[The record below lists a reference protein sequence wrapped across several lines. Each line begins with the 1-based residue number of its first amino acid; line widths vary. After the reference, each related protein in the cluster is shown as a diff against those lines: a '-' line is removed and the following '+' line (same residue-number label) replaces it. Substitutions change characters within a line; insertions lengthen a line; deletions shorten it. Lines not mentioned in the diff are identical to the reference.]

1 MRQHGV
7 PKAVIPAQAG
17 IQRSSPTRSDSR
29 LTCFIAHQ
37 NRLHYTLMSD
47 QMTPVAGGDEFPYS
61 RDTISGLL
69 KCASWY
75 VRLRRP
81 QKVERLVAM
90 AIDIVENNGGMLDA
104 GVNRLL
110 DDYADTFRRLKRPV
124 IAGQLA
130 DLAQR
135 VRNSFPGEF
144 TPAGEDVPWWLQ
156 EKFISRAPALPF
168 EFHSSHAEEPDEL
181 NVFYA
186 TAVAFAFTLPIVM
199 ILTISI
205 EGISGT
211 MFLRWHHDQPVA
223 STRGAPPRSRIVGE
237 GDPRRRSVPRA
248 AKDLR
253 LPLGGYSS
261 CLDKLAERTLGRC
274 DLSLGRCRRPARRV
288 RDERA
293 VFHRAAGPLGERPVQ
308 VALGPE
314 NF

>member
-1 MRQHGV
+1 
-7 PKAVIPAQAG
+7 
-17 IQRSSPTRSDSR
+17 
-29 LTCFIAHQ
+29 
-37 NRLHYTLMSD
+37 MSGKIR
-47 QMTPVAGGDEFPYS
+47 PVASGEEFPYS
-61 RDTISGLL
+61 RDTISTLL

-75 VRLRRP
+75 VRLYRP

-156 EKFISRAPALPF
+156 ERFISRAPVLPV
-168 EFHSSHAEEPDEL
+168 EFHSSHADEPDEW

-186 TAVAFAFTLPIVM
+186 TAVAFAFTLPIAM
-199 ILTISI
+199 ILSISI

-211 MFLRWHHDQPVA
+211 MFLLAITIIPIVAGIMISRSHRRAVLRQGAESWVRVTPDGVQYHEPRKTCDFRWTDILHVWTSWQSGPSQDVTYPSVVV
-223 STRGAPPRSRIVGE
+223 VG
-237 GDPRRRSVPRA
+237 P
-248 AKDLR
+248 
-253 LPLGGYSS
+253 
-261 CLDKLAERTLGRC
+261 
-274 DLSLGRCRRPARRV
+274 
-288 RDERA
+288 RDEFEMSARY
-293 VFHRAAGPLGERPVQ
+293 FTEQQ
-308 VALGPE
+308 VHWVNGLCKLHSGQKTFEDWREAPR
-314 NF
+314 